1 MTFVYVAAIGVLLVV
16 AIHLAVGWSLA
27 NGLYEGMLRV
37 YPRERVGTVRVR
49 ALSGDRL
56 VLEAP
61 APTQEIGHPGRLG
74 IVWEGG
80 HGTVGD
86 VLTADG
92 LTVTR
97 SFNADVGTPPVCEGP
112 IEGCPAVLLEG
123 YYYRHGPGDVGLKF
137 EETTYKTELGEM
149 AAWAVPAGDG
159 SKWAVLCHGWTA
171 ERRELVRMLPEL
183 HRRGWSALVI
193 AYRNDPGMPADPTG
207 RYRFGVSEW
216 RDVESAVT
224 DVQTRGASEV
234 ILVGCST
241 GGALVMSFLE
251 RSELADAVRG
261 VVLDSPNLVLSET
274 VRLATAGSKAT
285 RLMIEVGMWIADL
298 RWRIDW
304 EATDHVARAA
314 ECLQVPALVFHG
326 TSDQTVPI
334 VESRA
339 LEALV
344 PSLVELVETPAAGH
358 VMSWNADPG
367 RYEAY
372 LGNFLDRI

>member
-1 MTFVYVAAIGVLLVV
+1 LTILDLVALGVLVVVTAHLV
-16 AIHLAVGWSLA
+16 IGWSLA
-27 NGLYEGMLRV
+27 NGLHEGMLRV
-37 YPRERVGTVRVR
+37 YPRAKTGTVRVR
-49 ALSGDRL
+49 EQSGDRI

-61 APTQEIGHPGRLG
+61 APTQEIGHPGLLG
-74 IVWEGG
+74 IVWDGG
-80 HGTVGD
+80 HGSLGD
-86 VLTADG
+86 VVAADG
-92 LTVTR
+92 PLVTR
-97 SFNADVGTPPVCEGP
+97 AFREGVGSPPICVGP
-112 IEGCPAVLLEG
+112 IDDCPAVVLDG
-123 YYYRHGPGDVGLKF
+123 YYYRHGPADVGL
-137 EETTYKTELGEM
+137 EYEDTSYRSEVGEM
-149 AAWAVPAGDG
+149 AAWLVPGGDG
-159 SKWAVLCHGWTA
+159 SRWAIMCHGWTA

-193 AYRNDPGMPADPTG
+193 DYRNDPGMPADPTG

-216 RDVESAVT
+216 RDMESAVR
-224 DVQTRGASEV
+224 DVRERGASEV

-241 GGALVMSFLE
+241 GGAIVMSFLE
-251 RSELADAVRG
+251 RSELADEISG

-274 VRLATAGSKAT
+274 VRHGTAGSKAT

-304 EATDHVARAA
+304 ESTNHVIRAGDY
-314 ECLQVPALVFHG
+314 LHVPTLVFHG

-339 LEALV
+339 LEARVPDLV
-344 PSLVELVETPAAGH
+344 QLVETPAAGH

-372 LGNFLDRI
+372 LGNFLDQV